1 MDEGINMAST
11 TRTLAPTDGNRIVG
25 ALNGVVTKTDVIVE
39 AMSSSQHPGQKLKV
53 ASPNE

>member
-39 AMSSSQHPGQKLKV
+39 AMSSSQHPGQKLRV